1 MIYTLKIVI
10 LNVNYP
16 LIETKYLLSMFNF
29 VKKVVA
35 GPKKMMEYDGKDL
48 DLTYISERLIAM
60 AFPACTRLEKIYRN
74 DINDVAQYLNIQH
87 KGNYLIINVS
97 NRLYDYSQF

>member
-74 DINDVAQYLNIQH
+74 DINDVA
-87 KGNYLIINVS
+87 
-97 NRLYDYSQF
+97 